1 MVYSII
7 GGNDKEQFVITQNG
21 TITTAKSLDRETQSL
36 YNLVVMATD
45 QAKPPEKRLSST
57 VQVLTFLF
65 FRSAS
70 FSNISFFPSG
80 DDHFKGRERHGAR
93 IRDVQRD
100 GRDGKHPNQHG
111 GDGHQGHRQGR
122 RAQQLHRIFAAGPD
136 CRGRRRWPIHPEFSG
151 RTLWTAR
158 AGSTKRCT

>member
-7 GGNDKEQFVITQNG
+7 GRTRNNSSSHKTGPSRRPNC
-21 TITTAKSLDRETQSL
+21 RETQSL

-45 QAKPPEKRLSST
+45 QAKPPERRLSST
-57 VQVLTFLF
+57 VQVLTHF
-65 FRSAS
+65 FRPAS
-70 FSNISFFPSG
+70 FSNISFFLSG